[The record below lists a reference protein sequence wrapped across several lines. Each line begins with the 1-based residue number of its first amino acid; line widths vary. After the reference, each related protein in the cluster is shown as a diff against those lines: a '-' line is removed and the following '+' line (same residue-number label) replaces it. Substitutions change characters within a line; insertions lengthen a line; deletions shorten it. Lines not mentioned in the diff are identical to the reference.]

1 MDVGAAPDR
10 LAPLEREAAELEYQ
24 CLMAERAHFDAG
36 YWAFQRYKFWGL
48 SAALLGA
55 LTTGSALEVVGT
67 LTGLGGA
74 ERTAI
79 TGVLAL
85 LLTIATTVLNFLDPK
100 GQRDRHE
107 AVAKRLAALRA
118 EVRLFRR
125 AGGAA
130 RDGAE
135 EVFARL
141 LARHAEILA
150 EAPGLNDRRHHAAK
164 DQLFSNAQYRDLRR
178 LTGRGEPKRRP
189 PGVLVQLR
197 RRWFGAAGTE

>member
-1 MDVGAAPDR
+1 MDVGAAPER

-85 LLTIATTVLNFLDPK
+85 LLTVATTVLNFLDPK

-107 AVAKRLAALRA
+107 AVAKRLSALRA

-125 AGGAA
+125 GSGAA
-130 RDGAE
+130 RDDAE
-135 EVFARL
+135 DVLAKL
-141 LARHAEILA
+141 LVRHAEILA
-150 EAPGLNDRRHHAAK
+150 EAPGLNDRRHHTAK
-164 DQLFSNAQYRDLRR
+164 RQLASNVHYKELRTR
-178 LTGRGEPKRRP
+178 TGRSAP
-189 PGVLVQLR
+189 
-197 RRWFGAAGTE
+197 